1 MFSKVA
7 ISAALVG
14 YVSAWAYPAADAQAN
29 RMLVARQAANT
40 AGAAC
45 AVPSNILS
53 IVETLPTPPAD
64 LESAIATI
72 TDYCATPSF
81 TGALEAEWTSYEA
94 AVLSWAVANSAPLE
108 SYEAYLSTACPQLTT
123 AAANVPV
130 CTKAP
135 AATASGITAGS
146 GGSAA
151 SATHK
156 GDAPVASA
164 MAAAV
169 GLVAGAI
176 GVLAL

>member
-1 MFSKVA
+1 MFSKAV

-14 YVSAWAYPAADAQAN
+14 YVSAFAFPEAEAQAN
-29 RMLVARQAANT
+29 RMLVARQAAST
-40 AGAAC
+40 AAGSNC
-45 AVPSNILS
+45 GVPSNILS

-81 TGALEAEWTSYEA
+81 TGSLEAEWTSYEA
-94 AVLSWAVANSAPLE
+94 AVLSWANANLAPLQ
-108 SYEAYLSTACPQLTT
+108 SYEAYIETACPQLTT

-135 AATASGITAGS
+135 QASASGVSAGS
-146 GGSAA
+146 GT
-151 SATHK
+151 ATSK
-156 GDAPVASA
+156 GDAPAHTV
-164 MAAAV
+164 MAAAM

>member
-1 MFSKVA
+1 MYSKVA
-7 ISAALVG
+7 VAAALVG
-14 YVSAWAYPAADAQAN
+14 YVSAWAYPAADAQIN
-29 RMLVARQAANT
+29 KMLVARQAAST
-40 AGAAC
+40 AGGGQC

-108 SYEAYLSTACPQLTT
+108 SYEAYLSTNCPQLTT
-123 AAANVPV
+123 AANNVPI

-135 AATASGITAGS
+135 AASASGITAGAA
-146 GGSAA
+146 GGT
-151 SATHK
+151 ATSK
-156 GDAPVASA
+156 GDAPVQTA
-164 MAAAV
+164 MAAAF

-176 GVLAL
+176 GVLVL